1 VTAKPRKLRMANI
14 TPLKPKATPTAAA
27 LAQQLPKPLKPP
39 KTSVKPGTTP
49 GSVPGFKAAPGRPES
64 NIGKYLIKPTDKSR
78 TGYEMLNTE
87 PQIIEQTHERYLKQF
102 ELPPALQ
109 PKYLRKPEVLE
120 RQRTKE
126 ISKGWIKP
134 RSQV

>member
-1 VTAKPRKLRMANI
+1 MTAKPRKLRMANI

-39 KTSVKPGTTP
+39 KTSTKPGN
-49 GSVPGFKAAPGRPES
+49 VPGFKAASGRPES
-64 NIGKYLIKPTDKSR
+64 NIGKYLIKPTDASK

-87 PQIIEQTHERYLKQF
+87 PEIIEQTHERYLKQF

-109 PKYLRKPEVLE
+109 PKYLRKPEVME
-120 RQRTKE
+120 TARRKE